1 MKTVHV
7 RVITTGGNVLYYTG
21 KAGKEWISEDISDA
35 FEYSEQVANIRIEEF
50 RRMYEGAGL
59 CFALGDKPQD
69 VYFSLV
75 DNCGDEIVGHQRRGG
90 LNLAKRL
97 EVVSDLAK
105 RYSRKRGQGRV
116 VVRDVKT
123 WQVIESLELPA

>member
-1 MKTVHV
+1 M
-7 RVITTGGNVLYYTG
+7 
-21 KAGKEWISEDISDA
+21 DIK
-35 FEYSEQVANIRIEEF
+35 Q
-50 RRMYEGAGL
+50 
-59 CFALGDKPQD
+59 QD

-123 WQVIESLELPA
+123 WQIIESLELPA